1 MLEVTDLVYSYSAR
15 NAVQQA
21 NFTIHKG
28 ECLGLLGP
36 NGAGK
41 TTTISCIVGLLG
53 EFTYWA
59 MTGFQNM
66 LWNQLAWHDAKVL
79 QALAWQYCWASVLT
93 VAAIIFSDA
102 TTVAANADTKNLAA

>member
-28 ECLGLLGP
+28 ECLGLLRP
-36 NGAGK
+36 NDAGN
-41 TTTISCIVGLLG
+41 TTTISCMVGLLG
-53 EFTYWA
+53 EWKGTITYWA

-79 QALAWQYCWASVLT
+79 QALAWQCCWASVLT
-93 VAAIIFSDA
+93 VAAIIFLRR
-102 TTVAANADTKNLAA
+102 NYCRG